1 MSEERAVYRADG
13 VVHVLRRVDVF
24 GPKEAKRM
32 FDEFCHKAKDCDGC
46 SLNVEDGD
54 VLDCAFAWLYGG
66 AVAGELQGP
75 QGHQGRGGRHGRK
88 GRHGKG
94 RRGPVVVEVRVEL
107 PACAGRPWHGGS
119 FRAKGEGQGLPAHG
133 RISPKSPAAELGP
146 ESPRF

>member
-1 MSEERAVYRADG
+1 MSEDGVGYRAEPL
-13 VVHVLRRVDVF
+13 LRNVDVF
-24 GPKEAKRM
+24 GLEEARRR

-107 PACAGRPWHGGS
+107 PACAGWPRRGGV
-119 FRAKGEGQGLPAHG
+119 FRDQGRRAGFYCLSLNV
-133 RISPKSPAAELGP
+133 RRGP
-146 ESPRF
+146 GSGVSAF